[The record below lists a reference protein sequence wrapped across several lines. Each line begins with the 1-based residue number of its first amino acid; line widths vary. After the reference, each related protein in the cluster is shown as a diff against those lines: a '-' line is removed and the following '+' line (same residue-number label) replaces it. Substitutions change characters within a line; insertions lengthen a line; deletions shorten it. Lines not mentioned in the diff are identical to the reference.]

1 MNARLSTY
9 SFWMTYRSDKETYK
23 TGETMENTRVQP
35 VHGEI
40 WKHFKGN
47 LYEILECPVVHTETR
62 EAYVVYRALYGDF
75 GVFCRP
81 LVMFMSQV
89 DHEKYPEA
97 QQTWRFEKYK

>member
-1 MNARLSTY
+1 
-9 SFWMTYRSDKETYK
+9 MTCLFDKEKYK
-23 TGETMENTRVQP
+23 AGETMENTRVQP

-47 LYEILECPVVHTETR
+47 FYEILECPVVHTETR

-81 LVMFMSQV
+81 LTMFMSQV

>member
-1 MNARLSTY
+1 M
-9 SFWMTYRSDKETYK
+9 
-23 TGETMENTRVQP
+23 
-35 VHGEI
+35 
-40 WKHFKGN
+40 
-47 LYEILECPVVHTETR
+47 VHTETR